1 MADPRFFT
9 NRGPIAVKEL
19 AKMCGAELHPAAMP
33 DKLIH
38 DVAPLDKGGNDDI
51 GFLDNSQYVDAFRH
65 TALGA
70 CFVKPERQADA
81 PAHVNLLLTNEPYRC
96 FALAAS
102 AFYPEPERTAYVS
115 DAAIVDET
123 AVIGDQTSIRAG
135 AVIEAGARV
144 GSRCV
149 IEPNAV
155 IGRNCV
161 VGDDCVIGAGASL
174 SHCLIGD
181 RVRIYAGARIGE
193 AGFGF
198 ATGPEGYVTVPQLG
212 RVIVGDGAEIG
223 ANSTI
228 DRGAGPDTVIGE
240 GCRIDNLVQ
249 IGHNVELGRRCIVV
263 AQGGISG
270 STKLDDFVV
279 VAAQAGLTGHLTIGK
294 GAQLGAQS
302 GIMRDVPPG
311 ARMMGSPAVPA
322 KQFFRQF
329 AMMSRLAEKK
339 GK

>member
-9 NRGPIAVKEL
+9 NRGPIALDEL
-19 AKMCGAELHPAAMP
+19 ARITGAELHASAVPAKP
-33 DKLIH
+33 IH
-38 DVAPLDKGGNDDI
+38 DVAALETGGEDDV
-51 GFLDNSQYVDAFRH
+51 GFLDNNRYVDAFRESH
-65 TALGA
+65 VGA
-70 CFVKPERQADA
+70 CFVRAERAGDA
-81 PAHVNLLLTNEPYRC
+81 PPSMNLLLTNDPYRC

-102 AFYPEPERTAYVS
+102 AFYPQSEPTAGVS
-115 DAAIVDET
+115 SAAIVDET
-123 AVIGDQTSIRAG
+123 ATIGDGTSIRAG
-135 AVIEAGARV
+135 AVIEAGAEIGR
-144 GSRCV
+144 GCV
-149 IEPNAV
+149 VEPNAV
-155 IGRNCV
+155 IGPNCV

-174 SHCLIGD
+174 SHCLVGD

-198 ATGPEGYVTVPQLG
+198 ASGPDGFLSVPQLG
-212 RVIVGDGAEIG
+212 RVIIGDEVEIG
-223 ANSTI
+223 ANATI

-240 GCRIDNLVQ
+240 GSRIDNLVQ
-249 IGHNVELGRRCIVV
+249 IGHNVQLGRRCIVV

-329 AMMSRLAEKK
+329 AFAARLAEKK